1 MYPQFEGD
9 AEAAA
14 KAGRRELLRR
24 ATEKLG
30 ADEVILHDLRPEDL
44 GAASS
49 AGYGT
54 VNLTTANSFVDVI
67 TSGGN
72 VIANNRWIVLYGF
85 ANNEAVRE
93 IDLVRINRGQSTAR
107 KWNVRSLQYWMDNAG
122 WSNQPVIVNDNTN
135 VTLALMATTVS
146 TVADFAFLGEVA
158 DRRGAAVNP

>member
-1 MYPQFEGD
+1 MYPELSDD

-24 ATEKLG
+24 ASEKLG
-30 ADEVILHDLRPEDL
+30 ADEVILHTLRPEDV
-44 GAASS
+44 GAANA

-54 VNLTTANSFVDVI
+54 VNITTGNSFTDAVA
-67 TSGGN
+67 SGGN
-72 VIANNRWIVLYGF
+72 TIANNRWLLIYGF

-107 KWNVRSLQYWMDNAG
+107 KWNVRSLSMYQNNAG

-135 VTLALMATTVS
+135 VTLSFAAAS
-146 TVADFAFLGEVA
+146 TNTAADFAFLGEVA
-158 DRRGAAVNP
+158 DRRGSAINP